1 VQLRLETPLTSEEYV
16 RQEGWRQARLDRC
29 PIHGSKGCGL
39 RRLGTYG
46 RVEPEGTRVARYY
59 CDAARMTF
67 SLLPDCL
74 AARLPGSLADVE
86 RVVAAVEAARSVE
99 AAAEEL
105 RPEIELAGAIRWV
118 RRRLRPV
125 RAALLALVT
134 MAVGGLVSC
143 RPTLDSIGHQF
154 GRPVLRQIRSRANR
168 HLGALAAPIGFGP
181 RPRRGGHR
189 RGPLEHD
196 MGPDP
201 PPGSR

>member
-1 VQLRLETPLTSEEYV
+1 
-16 RQEGWRQARLDRC
+16 
-29 PIHGSKGCGL
+29 
-39 RRLGTYG
+39 
-46 RVEPEGTRVARYY
+46 
-59 CDAARMTF
+59 MTF